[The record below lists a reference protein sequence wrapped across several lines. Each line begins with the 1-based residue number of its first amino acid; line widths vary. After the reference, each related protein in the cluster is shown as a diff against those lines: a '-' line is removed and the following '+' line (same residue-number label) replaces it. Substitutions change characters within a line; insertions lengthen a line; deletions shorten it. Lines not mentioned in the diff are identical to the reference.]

1 MPSGINIL
9 LEGDKDEMNEAR
21 RSLYVIYNKL
31 ATDIAEV
38 ELKRKETKETYEYGV
53 YMGMSFAFTQVQE
66 MVMKAIKE
74 GRNNETKETNPGE

>member
-1 MPSGINIL
+1 ML

-38 ELKRKETKETYEYGV
+38 GLKAKQTEDTYEYGV

-66 MVMKAIKE
+66 MIMAAIKE
-74 GRNNETKETNPGE
+74 GRKNETKETNSGE